1 LSPNEGK
8 RIGAALVFGKVY
20 RALREEKVLISRYS
34 LRIMYALYQGHR
46 FGGQSQL
53 EFSYTVN
60 SYLSI
65 IYKSIRNRG
74 DEANLLHELPSR
86 QYPKRLSDIVLF
98 LWSNISHQ
106 DLAYRRL
113 CMQGFTALALLLLE
127 NGSLEYLGL
136 PFVNE
141 FYPFEL
147 SIQDTHS
154 TFVDNG
160 LSCENVE
167 SFSLENFVKLRATLD
182 SYNWLFKTGIID
194 AQRFFDLKLR
204 KQSTDAKKRRKIES
218 DNSSVSNFKSSNL
231 LNLIT
236 SFLESVDNFVS
247 TSESFDLAIAEVC
260 RRILQLFSTLTES
273 NRDYFVNLIKSSGL
287 WDKISRLIIPLILQ
301 EGPFSSHVLS
311 NSTTEK
317 DEIEK
322 YIPVAVFQF
331 LKYLES
337 FEPVGHFGTFGQ
349 LLRMRAT
356 DLLQNVTLLDASL
369 LSRAGTLIS
378 FIIENSMS
386 NLAFGED
393 YESFLRSVS
402 SDIMQYILGQV
413 DSSAEKAY
421 HCKVLLETMLK
432 FKCPLPLNDMHLI
445 DSRQVLPFFEMY
457 SDMFVV
463 ELIERTRLNSN
474 FTDIKTLMFAFAENR
489 DVLNMLAESI
499 ISNVQD
505 IRVSDEHLAIEIV
518 SILST
523 FKQLKVT
530 VLRQLLNL
538 SHRFVSKPTYDILS
552 LSKSIISKLID
563 SKTSCESICECLQCL
578 PFILSG
584 ATRQC
589 PISTDE
595 NIDLQTEVNIFYLRP

>member
-1 LSPNEGK
+1 
-8 RIGAALVFGKVY
+8 
-20 RALREEKVLISRYS
+20 
-34 LRIMYALYQGHR
+34 
-46 FGGQSQL
+46 
-53 EFSYTVN
+53 
-60 SYLSI
+60 
-65 IYKSIRNRG
+65 
-74 DEANLLHELPSR
+74 
-86 QYPKRLSDIVLF
+86 
-98 LWSNISHQ
+98 
-106 DLAYRRL
+106 
-113 CMQGFTALALLLLE
+113 
-127 NGSLEYLGL
+127 
-136 PFVNE
+136 
-141 FYPFEL
+141 
-147 SIQDTHS
+147 
-154 TFVDNG
+154 
-160 LSCENVE
+160 
-167 SFSLENFVKLRATLD
+167 
-182 SYNWLFKTGIID
+182 
-194 AQRFFDLKLR
+194 
-204 KQSTDAKKRRKIES
+204 
-218 DNSSVSNFKSSNL
+218 
-231 LNLIT
+231 
-236 SFLESVDNFVS
+236 
-247 TSESFDLAIAEVC
+247 
-260 RRILQLFSTLTES
+260 
-273 NRDYFVNLIKSSGL
+273 
-287 WDKISRLIIPLILQ
+287 
-301 EGPFSSHVLS
+301 
-311 NSTTEK
+311 
-317 DEIEK
+317 
-322 YIPVAVFQF
+322 
-331 LKYLES
+331 
-337 FEPVGHFGTFGQ
+337 
-349 LLRMRAT
+349 
-356 DLLQNVTLLDASL
+356 
-369 LSRAGTLIS
+369 
-378 FIIENSMS
+378 MS

-421 HCKVLLETMLK
+421 HCKVLLKTMLK

-595 NIDLQTEVNIFYLRP
+595 NIDLQTEVIIFYLRP